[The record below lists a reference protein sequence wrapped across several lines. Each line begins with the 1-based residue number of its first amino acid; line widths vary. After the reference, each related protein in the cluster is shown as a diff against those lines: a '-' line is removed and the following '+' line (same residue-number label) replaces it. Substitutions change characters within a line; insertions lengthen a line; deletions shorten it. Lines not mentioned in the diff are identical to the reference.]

1 MSRLMIVLV
10 LLVAGVVGLGFYRGW
25 FSVTSD
31 STDAKSNITLTMDQD
46 KIQEDTKSATDSVQG
61 LGQEAEDEVE
71 AVGEKSMGEKS
82 MDEKSMDG
90 TLVSVSGDT
99 LTMTNE
105 DGTEHSHALV
115 AGAEVTRDGK
125 VGEVADLRPGMRL
138 RVTTESAEPYAA
150 TRIEALDE
158 MTDFE

>member
-1 MSRLMIVLV
+1 MPRIMIVLV

-31 STDAKSNITLTMDQD
+31 SADAKSNITLTMDQD
-46 KIQEDTKSATDSVQG
+46 KFQEDRKSATDSVQG
-61 LGQEAEDEVE
+61 LGQQGEVE
-71 AVGEKSMGEKS
+71 AGAPG
-82 MDEKSMDG
+82 EKSMDG

-105 DGTEHSHALV
+105 EGMEHSHALV

-125 VGEVADLRPGMRL
+125 AGEVADLKPGMRL
-138 RVTTESAEPYAA
+138 RVTTESAEPYAV
-150 TRIEALDE
+150 TRIEVLDE
-158 MTDFE
+158 MADFE